1 MVSGTGIIFAVAEN
15 FPAPF
20 LSQCPTWDKFSRCLP
35 CRAPF
40 LQLCTSTSSLSSEVL
55 LSFHLFR
62 EASSDFSHCSP

>member
-35 CRAPF
+35 CQSALPPA
-40 LQLCTSTSSLSSEVL
+40 LHIELLPVL
-55 LSFHLFR
+55 
-62 EASSDFSHCSP
+62 